1 MSEYCKTFYLCWHK
15 QTKMFSK
22 GCEYA
27 IRSVIFIA
35 NKSTEGERCTL
46 QEISI
51 GIDSP
56 LAFTAKILQRLT
68 KSDIVTSKKG
78 PNGGFGI
85 STNKINKTT
94 LAEIIHIIDG
104 SAVLNHCV
112 LGLDQCSDTHPCP
125 VHHKFL
131 PIRNEILQLVH
142 YTYLKEIVSDLSI
155 LNTYIRT

>member
-1 MSEYCKTFYLCWHK
+1 
-15 QTKMFSK
+15 MFSK
-22 GCEYA
+22 ACEYA

-46 QEISI
+46 HEISA

-56 LAFTAKILQRLT
+56 LAFTAKILQKLT
-68 KSDIVTSKKG
+68 KSGIVNSKKG
-78 PNGGFGI
+78 PNGGFEVSI
-85 STNKINKTT
+85 KKINKTT
-94 LAEIIHIIDG
+94 LAEIIQIIDG
-104 SAVLNHCV
+104 SDVLNHCV
-112 LGLDQCSDTHPCP
+112 LGLEQCSDHHPCP

-142 YTYLKEIVSDLSI
+142 HTYLKEIVSDLSI